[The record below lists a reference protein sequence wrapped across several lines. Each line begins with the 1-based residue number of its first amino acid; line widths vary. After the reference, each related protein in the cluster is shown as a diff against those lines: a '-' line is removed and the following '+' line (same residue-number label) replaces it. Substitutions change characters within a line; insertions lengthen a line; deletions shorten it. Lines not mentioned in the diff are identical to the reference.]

1 MTQKKAYSTPKLIVH
16 GDVVRLTQQNKD
28 GEGLDADF
36 PRGTK
41 KGDLTF
47 S

>member
-1 MTQKKAYSTPKLIVH
+1 MTTKKAYSTPKLIVH
-16 GDVVRLTQQNKD
+16 GDIVRLTQRNST